1 MNRILK
7 RFDFTIVEIIITV
20 AIVAI
25 LVAMAIPVYRLI
37 AM

>member
-1 MNRILK
+1 MLK
-7 RFDFTIVEIIITV
+7 RLGFTIVEIIITV

-25 LVAMAIPVYRLI
+25 LIAMAIPVYQML